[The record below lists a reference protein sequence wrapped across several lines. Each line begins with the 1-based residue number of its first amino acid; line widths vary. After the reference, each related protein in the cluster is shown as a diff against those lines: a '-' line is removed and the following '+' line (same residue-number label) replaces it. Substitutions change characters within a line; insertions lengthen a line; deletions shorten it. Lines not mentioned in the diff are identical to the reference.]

1 MERVEI
7 IDVLKGMC
15 ERCLIKGIIS
25 TLEGAKEIYDVF
37 DRFSTNN
44 YKNDE
49 EYSDDILY
57 LYNLAVKLHKS
68 GNTLLEE
75 SYSIYNAILCA
86 DNVDFV
92 ETDKHND
99 DITQKP
105 VELKSINDDSIITQK
120 PVELKSINDD
130 ITQKPV
136 KNKRSKKVKDKDT
149 GVIDISDISL

>member
-1 MERVEI
+1 MERGEI

-99 DITQKP
+99 D
-105 VELKSINDDSIITQK
+105 SIITQK
-120 PVELKSINDD
+120 PVELKTINDD

-136 KNKRSKKVKDKDT
+136 KNKRSKKLKVDVET
-149 GVIDISDISL
+149 SVIDISDISIS

>member
-25 TLEGAKEIYDVF
+25 TLEDAKEIYDVF

-99 DITQKP
+99 D
-105 VELKSINDDSIITQK
+105 SIITQK
-120 PVELKSINDD
+120 SVELKSINDD
-130 ITQKPV
+130 ITQKSV
-136 KNKRSKKVKDKDT
+136 KNKRSKKLKVEVEPN
-149 GVIDISDISL
+149 VIDISDISIS

>member
-1 MERVEI
+1 MKRVEI

-99 DITQKP
+99 DITQKS
-105 VELKSINDDSIITQK
+105 VELK
-120 PVELKSINDD
+120 PINDD

-136 KNKRSKKVKDKDT
+136 KNKRSKKVKDEVEHA
-149 GVIDISDISL
+149 VIDISDISIS

>member
-1 MERVEI
+1 MERGEI

-99 DITQKP
+99 D
-105 VELKSINDDSIITQK
+105 SIITQK

-136 KNKRSKKVKDKDT
+136 KNKRSKKVKDEDT

>member
-37 DRFSTNN
+37 DRFSTKN

-49 EYSDDILY
+49 EYSNDILY

-99 DITQKP
+99 D
-105 VELKSINDDSIITQK
+105 SIITQTS
-120 PVELKSINDD
+120 VELKSINDD

-136 KNKRSKKVKDKDT
+136 KNKRSKKVKEEDV
-149 GVIDISDISL
+149 GVIDISHISL

>member
-1 MERVEI
+1 MERGEI

-25 TLEGAKEIYDVF
+25 TLDDAKKIYDVF

-99 DITQKP
+99 DSIITQNP
-105 VELKSINDDSIITQK
+105 VELKT
-120 PVELKSINDD
+120 INDD

-136 KNKRSKKVKDKDT
+136 KNKRSKKVKAEDA
-149 GVIDISDISL
+149 GVIDISNISL

>member
-44 YKNDE
+44 YKNDG

-105 VELKSINDDSIITQK
+105 VELKSINDD
-120 PVELKSINDD
+120 

-136 KNKRSKKVKDKDT
+136 KNKRSKKVKDEVET
-149 GVIDISDISL
+149 GVIDISDISIS

>member
-92 ETDKHND
+92 ETDKYND

-105 VELKSINDDSIITQK
+105 VELKST
-120 PVELKSINDD
+120 NDD
-130 ITQKPV
+130 ITQKSV
-136 KNKRSKKVKDKDT
+136 KNKRSKKVKDEVET
-149 GVIDISDISL
+149 GVIDISDISIS

>member
-99 DITQKP
+99 NITQKP
-105 VELKSINDDSIITQK
+105 VELKN
-120 PVELKSINDD
+120 INDD

-136 KNKRSKKVKDKDT
+136 KNKRSKKVKAEDA
-149 GVIDISDISL
+149 GVIDISNISL

>member
-1 MERVEI
+1 MERGEI

-44 YKNDE
+44 YKNDK

-99 DITQKP
+99 D
-105 VELKSINDDSIITQK
+105 SI
-120 PVELKSINDD
+120 

-136 KNKRSKKVKDKDT
+136 KNKRSKKLKVEVEQN
-149 GVIDISDISL
+149 VIDISDISIS

>member
-1 MERVEI
+1 MERGEI

-92 ETDKHND
+92 ETDNHND
-99 DITQKP
+99 D
-105 VELKSINDDSIITQK
+105 NIITQK

-136 KNKRSKKVKDKDT
+136 KNKRSKKLKVEVEPN
-149 GVIDISDISL
+149 VIDISDISIS

>member
-1 MERVEI
+1 MERGEI

-15 ERCLIKGIIS
+15 ERCLIKGVIS
-25 TLEGAKEIYDVF
+25 TLDDAKKIYDVF

-99 DITQKP
+99 D
-105 VELKSINDDSIITQK
+105 NIITQK

-136 KNKRSKKVKDKDT
+136 KNKRGKKVKNEDV
-149 GVIDISDISL
+149 GVIDISGISL

>member
-1 MERVEI
+1 MERGEI

-25 TLEGAKEIYDVF
+25 TLEDAKEIYDVF

-99 DITQKP
+99 D
-105 VELKSINDDSIITQK
+105 SIITQK

-130 ITQKPV
+130 DITQKPV
-136 KNKRSKKVKDKDT
+136 KNKKNKKLKVEEVEQN
-149 GVIDISDISL
+149 VIDISDISIS

>member
-105 VELKSINDDSIITQK
+105 VELKST
-120 PVELKSINDD
+120 NDD
-130 ITQKPV
+130 ITQKSV
-136 KNKRSKKVKDKDT
+136 KNKRSKKVKDEVET
-149 GVIDISDISL
+149 GVIDISDISIS

>member
-1 MERVEI
+1 MKYLDMERTEMI
-7 IDVLKGMC
+7 EVLNGMC

-25 TLEGAKEIYDVF
+25 TLESAKEIYDVF

-99 DITQKP
+99 DIIQKP
-105 VELKSINDDSIITQK
+105 VELKST
-120 PVELKSINDD
+120 NDD
-130 ITQKPV
+130 ITQKTV
-136 KNKRSKKVKDKDT
+136 KNKRSKKVKDEVEH
-149 GVIDISDISL
+149 GVIDISDISIS